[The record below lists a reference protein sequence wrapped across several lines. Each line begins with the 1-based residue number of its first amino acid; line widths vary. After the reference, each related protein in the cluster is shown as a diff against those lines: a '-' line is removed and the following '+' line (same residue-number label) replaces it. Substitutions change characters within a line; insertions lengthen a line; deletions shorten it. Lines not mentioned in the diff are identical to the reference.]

1 MTETQWITLIET
13 ADIIKTLPT
22 KVARMCEEGKLEYYK
37 EGDHYFISRE
47 SIDFFIESQDDESV
61 LSHNKASETIPEE
74 KQTPDLGASSQTENN
89 FPTAIE
95 GSNGTPQRRYGEPS
109 EKPEEAVELTHNYQ
123 PSTINNDEKERSADG
138 PIGEPE
144 EQTSKAVENSY
155 EILKQPL
162 EEQYQKPS
170 PHLRDSENN
179 PLATI
184 VANLRDT
191 ISAHASQEKAFY
203 DDMINLLE
211 VLEKTLSSSEEKT
224 TELTREIAK
233 LLAQYGDPK

>member
-1 MTETQWITLIET
+1 M
-13 ADIIKTLPT
+13 
-22 KVARMCEEGKLEYYK
+22 
-37 EGDHYFISRE
+37 
-47 SIDFFIESQDDESV
+47 
-61 LSHNKASETIPEE
+61 
-74 KQTPDLGASSQTENN
+74 
-89 FPTAIE
+89 
-95 GSNGTPQRRYGEPS
+95 
-109 EKPEEAVELTHNYQ
+109 
-123 PSTINNDEKERSADG
+123 
-138 PIGEPE
+138 
-144 EQTSKAVENSY
+144 
-155 EILKQPL
+155 
-162 EEQYQKPS
+162 
-170 PHLRDSENN
+170 RDSENN